1 MNYKV
6 MKRVFLFLLIAG
18 LTTMGAFGQKKEPRS
33 VSGFTGINAS
43 SVFEITVAKGG
54 TESLT
59 IEADNEVMQYVRS
72 EVKNG
77 VLNLYLDNRK
87 KVKNIKTLR
96 ASIVMKNLDRVILS
110 GACKLTTNDLFTPD
124 KFKGDC
130 SGASGMDVNLNTG
143 QINLESSGACKIK
156 IKVNT
161 TGNADFNVSGTS
173 KIQGDLKAVN
183 TKLNSSGVSSVD
195 LTGSATDF
203 RIDVSGASKIN
214 AENFVVKT
222 ATVKSSGSGKIT
234 VNVND
239 DLKINSSGA
248 STVNYKGSPTIELNK
263 NRASN
268 VRKL

>member
-1 MNYKV
+1 
-6 MKRVFLFLLIAG
+6 MKRVLLFLMIVG
-18 LTTMGAFGQKKEPRS
+18 LTTTGAFSQKKETRS

-43 SVFEITVAKGG
+43 SVFNITVAKGG

-77 VLNLYLDNRK
+77 VLNLYLDNK
-87 KVKNIKTLR
+87 NKVKNIKTLK
-96 ASIVMKNLDRVILS
+96 ASIVMKNLDKVTLS
-110 GACKLTTNDLFTPD
+110 GACKFTANDLFTPD

-130 SGASGMDVNLNTG
+130 SGASSMDVNLNTG
-143 QINLESSGACKIK
+143 QMNLESSGACKINL
-156 IKVNT
+156 KVNS
-161 TGNADFNVSGTS
+161 TGNAEFNVSGTS

-183 TKLNSSGVSSVD
+183 TKLNSSGVCSVD
-195 LTGSATDF
+195 LTGSATDLK
-203 RIDVSGASKIN
+203 IDASGVSKIY

-234 VNVND
+234 VNVTDN
-239 DLKINSSGA
+239 LKVNSSGA
-248 STVNYKGSPTIELNK
+248 SSVNYKGSPTVELNK